1 MKLVRK
7 AGLKFLSCSILLGLL
22 GCAQTY
28 RPVANPIL
36 SPGGDPGP
44 TKGALVVD
52 NNGGGVGA
60 TDLINVGGDTNS
72 GTLVVGTNPLHAAI
86 TPSLSQ
92 AYVANQGDDSVTVSL
107 TFIPSNGGTVISLPA
122 GSHPV
127 FLNTA
132 QNDKMFVAESG
143 TGKVGAI
150 SAGTNTLVSEIAV
163 GGTPVALRETPNQS
177 HLYAVVSNGTVVDL
191 TPTDFTVP
199 ATTIGVGT
207 SPVFAA
213 ASSDSS
219 LLFVVNQGSNS
230 VSVIATATD
239 TVVQTIAVG
248 ASPNFAK
255 YDPTLKR
262 VYVTNSGGNSVSVID
277 ASGGVPFPAPAT
289 VTVGST
295 PTSVTALA
303 DGSRAYVA
311 NSGSGTVSVINATS
325 LTVTKTI
332 GVGTTP
338 LSLDSSSDSKR
349 VVVANR
355 DTVNAGSAIIGSIS
369 DIDTATDTVIVTL
382 IPGRSNPRFV
392 VITP

>member
-7 AGLKFLSCSILLGLL
+7 NGLRFLTFSVFICLL

-60 TDLINVGGDTNS
+60 TDLINIAGDTNS
-72 GTLVVGTNPLHAAI
+72 GTLVVGTNPVHAAI
-86 TPSLSQ
+86 QPGNSQ
-92 AYVANQGDDSVTVSL
+92 SYVANQGDSTVTASL
-107 TFIPSNGGTVISLPA
+107 TFSPGTGSTLISLAA
-122 GSHPV
+122 GSQPV
-127 FLNTA
+127 FLNTTQA
-132 QNDKMFVAESG
+132 NLMFVAESG
-143 TGKVGAI
+143 TGKVAAI
-150 SAGTNTLVSEIAV
+150 STANNTVTSEISV
-163 GGTPVALRETPNQS
+163 GGTPVALAEVPNQL
-177 HLYAVVSNGTVVDL
+177 HLYTMLTSGNVVDL
-191 TPTDFTVP
+191 NPADFTVP
-199 ATTIGVGT
+199 GTTIPVGT

-213 ASSDSS
+213 VSTDSVFV
-219 LLFVVNQGSNS
+219 FVVNQGSNS
-230 VSVIATATD
+230 VSVISTPSD
-239 TVVQTIAVG
+239 TVVQTIPVG
-248 ASPNFAK
+248 PAPNFAK
-255 YDPTLKR
+255 YDPTLRR
-262 VYVTNSGGNSVSVID
+262 VYVTNSGGNTVSVID
-277 ASGGVPFPAPAT
+277 ASGTIPFPAPTT
-289 VTVGST
+289 VTVGNA

-311 NSGSGTVSVINATS
+311 NSGSGTVSVINASS

-349 VVVANR
+349 VIVANR
-355 DTVNAGSAIIGSIS
+355 DTVNSGSAIIGSIS
-369 DIDTATDTVIVTL
+369 DINTATDTVITTF